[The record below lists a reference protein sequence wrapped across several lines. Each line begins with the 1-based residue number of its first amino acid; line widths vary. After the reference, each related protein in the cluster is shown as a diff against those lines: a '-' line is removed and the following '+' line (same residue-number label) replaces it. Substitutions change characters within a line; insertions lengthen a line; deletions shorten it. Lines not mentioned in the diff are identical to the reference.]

1 MRKNHLCMGDHAA
14 CQPSVGWWEQVM
26 LGEAAV
32 PYEKIMMQLDSK
44 TGEYHN
50 MGAQTLGHK
59 GPSLDY
65 RKIQNLDHDPIFMA
79 YMRRAPSPATVA
91 TRRLRTDG
99 CWWLWQGQVWL
110 PPVCWCKMA

>member
-1 MRKNHLCMGDHAA
+1 MHENHLVHGRSCRVATI
-14 CQPSVGWWEQVM
+14 PVGRWEQVM

-65 RKIQNLDHDPIFMA
+65 RKIQNLDHDPVFMA

-91 TRRLRTDG
+91 TATYG
-99 CWWLWQGQVWL
+99 CWWLWL